1 MSKHP
6 ATCDYT
12 RIGWLKWCCDN
23 LISKQWYSRQREN
36 WTSGFHFVLYS
47 KGKLWLSICSN
58 CNWNAVAASVG
69 GNAMTIV
76 PPQDTSWFSRL
87 LLQPTFHLL
96 FVVQLLFGTSII
108 WQILQEWQTIYL
120 QTLSNYKFSL
130 TLGNLLHLQQSVFM
144 ILNK

>member
-1 MSKHP
+1 M
-6 ATCDYT
+6 
-12 RIGWLKWCCDN
+12 
-23 LISKQWYSRQREN
+23 
-36 WTSGFHFVLYS
+36 TS
-47 KGKLWLSICSN
+47 
-58 CNWNAVAASVG
+58 A
-69 GNAMTIV
+69 
-76 PPQDTSWFSRL
+76 PPQDTSRFSRL
-87 LLQPTFHLL
+87 LLQPTFHFL

>member
-1 MSKHP
+1 M
-6 ATCDYT
+6 
-12 RIGWLKWCCDN
+12 
-23 LISKQWYSRQREN
+23 
-36 WTSGFHFVLYS
+36 
-47 KGKLWLSICSN
+47 
-58 CNWNAVAASVG
+58 G
-69 GNAMTIV
+69 GNALTSA
-76 PPQDTSWFSRL
+76 PPQDTSRFSRL

-120 QTLSNYKFSL
+120 QTLSNYKFNL

>member
-1 MSKHP
+1 
-6 ATCDYT
+6 
-12 RIGWLKWCCDN
+12 
-23 LISKQWYSRQREN
+23 
-36 WTSGFHFVLYS
+36 
-47 KGKLWLSICSN
+47 
-58 CNWNAVAASVG
+58 
-69 GNAMTIV
+69 MTIV
-76 PPQDTSWFSRL
+76 PPQDTSRFSRL

-120 QTLSNYKFSL
+120 QTLSNYKFNL

>member
-1 MSKHP
+1 MEP
-6 ATCDYT
+6 T
-12 RIGWLKWCCDN
+12 
-23 LISKQWYSRQREN
+23 
-36 WTSGFHFVLYS
+36 
-47 KGKLWLSICSN
+47 
-58 CNWNAVAASVG
+58 SVG
-69 GNAMTIV
+69 GNAVTIV
-76 PPQDTSWFSRL
+76 PPQDTSRFSRL

-120 QTLSNYKFSL
+120 QTLSNYKFNL

>member
-1 MSKHP
+1 M
-6 ATCDYT
+6 
-12 RIGWLKWCCDN
+12 
-23 LISKQWYSRQREN
+23 
-36 WTSGFHFVLYS
+36 TS
-47 KGKLWLSICSN
+47 
-58 CNWNAVAASVG
+58 A
-69 GNAMTIV
+69 
-76 PPQDTSWFSRL
+76 PPQDTSRFSRL

>member
-1 MSKHP
+1 M
-6 ATCDYT
+6 
-12 RIGWLKWCCDN
+12 
-23 LISKQWYSRQREN
+23 
-36 WTSGFHFVLYS
+36 TSAL
-47 KGKLWLSICSN
+47 
-58 CNWNAVAASVG
+58 
-69 GNAMTIV
+69 
-76 PPQDTSWFSRL
+76 PQDTSRFSRL

>member
-1 MSKHP
+1 M
-6 ATCDYT
+6 
-12 RIGWLKWCCDN
+12 
-23 LISKQWYSRQREN
+23 
-36 WTSGFHFVLYS
+36 TS
-47 KGKLWLSICSN
+47 
-58 CNWNAVAASVG
+58 AS
-69 GNAMTIV
+69 
-76 PPQDTSWFSRL
+76 PQDTSRFSRL

-120 QTLSNYKFSL
+120 QTLSNYKFNL

>member
-1 MSKHP
+1 
-6 ATCDYT
+6 
-12 RIGWLKWCCDN
+12 
-23 LISKQWYSRQREN
+23 
-36 WTSGFHFVLYS
+36 
-47 KGKLWLSICSN
+47 
-58 CNWNAVAASVG
+58 
-69 GNAMTIV
+69 MTIV
-76 PPQDTSWFSRL
+76 PPQDTSRFSRL

>member
-1 MSKHP
+1 M
-6 ATCDYT
+6 
-12 RIGWLKWCCDN
+12 
-23 LISKQWYSRQREN
+23 
-36 WTSGFHFVLYS
+36 TS
-47 KGKLWLSICSN
+47 
-58 CNWNAVAASVG
+58 A
-69 GNAMTIV
+69 
-76 PPQDTSWFSRL
+76 PPQDTSRFSRL

-120 QTLSNYKFSL
+120 QTLSNYKFNL